1 MAQRTADREVAS
13 VAPPTRRRFLLVI
26 GLALNAV
33 VAGLVAIPVLGYLL
47 GPIRRRA
54 AQSWIL
60 LGPIE
65 NFPVGETRLATYENP
80 FRVAWDGP
88 TANIACWVRRLES
101 EQFQVFAINCT
112 HLGCPVRWFAS
123 SRLFMCPCHGGV
135 YYEDGSQASGPPPRG
150 LYEYDSQIRDGQLW
164 VQGGQIPTLSEPV

>member
-1 MAQRTADREVAS
+1 MVQDDARAGQARPE
-13 VAPPTRRRFLLVI
+13 PPTRRKFLLAV

-33 VAGLVAIPVLGYLL
+33 VAVLVAIPVLGYLL

-60 LGPIE
+60 LGPIAR
-65 NFPVGETRLATYENP
+65 FPVGETRLATYDNP

-88 TANIACWVRRLES
+88 TAKIACWVRRLDDAR
-101 EQFQVFAINCT
+101 FQVFAINCT
-112 HLGCPVRWFAS
+112 HLGCPVRWFAP

-150 LYEYDSQIRDGQLW
+150 LYEYNYQVRDGQLW

>member
-1 MAQRTADREVAS
+1 MAQDDRRGEV
-13 VAPPTRRRFLLVI
+13 VRGGPPTRRRFLLML

-33 VAGLVAIPVLGYLL
+33 VALLVAIPVLGYLF

-65 NFPVGETRLATYENP
+65 RFPTGETRLATYENP

-88 TANIACWVRRLES
+88 TAHIACWVRRTRGRAVPGVCHQLH
-101 EQFQVFAINCT
+101 A
-112 HLGCPVRWFAS
+112 
-123 SRLFMCPCHGGV
+123 SRLPGALVRALTVVYVSLPWRGV
-135 YYEDGSQASGPPPRG
+135 
-150 LYEYDSQIRDGQLW
+150 L
-164 VQGGQIPTLSEPV
+164 

>member
-1 MAQRTADREVAS
+1 MAQGDTSGGQES
-13 VAPPTRRRFLLVI
+13 PSSPTRRRFLLAV

-33 VAGLVAIPVLGYLL
+33 VAVLVAIPVLGYLL

-60 LGPIE
+60 LGPITSY
-65 NFPVGETRLATYENP
+65 PVGETRLATYENP

-88 TANIACWVRRLES
+88 TAHIACWVRRLEG

-112 HLGCPVRWFAS
+112 HLGCPVRWFAP

-150 LYEYDSQIRDGQLW
+150 LYAYDSQIREGQLW
-164 VQGGQIPTLSEPV
+164 VQGGQIPTLSEPL